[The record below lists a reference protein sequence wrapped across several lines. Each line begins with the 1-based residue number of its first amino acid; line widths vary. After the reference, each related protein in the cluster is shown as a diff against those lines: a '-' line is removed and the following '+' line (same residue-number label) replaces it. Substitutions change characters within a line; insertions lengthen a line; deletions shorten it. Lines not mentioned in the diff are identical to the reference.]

1 MLKCSTQ
8 FVLLEAPL
16 TLAELARHLATG
28 KNFLLHPCGISVVR
42 ALEVVAQPYGYEVIF
57 DADEEIVCLR
67 RRGTAES
74 CVCTNVSAH
83 LSATEQLRLHL
94 RQ

>member
-28 KNFLLHPCGISVVR
+28 KNFVLHPCGISVVR
-42 ALEVVAQPYGYEVIF
+42 ALEVVARPYGYEVIF
-57 DADEEIVCLR
+57 DAKEEIVCLR
-67 RRGTAES
+67 HPGSAES
-74 CVCTNVSAH
+74 CLCTDVASH
-83 LSATEQLRLHL
+83 LSETQRLRLHL